1 MSASTLPAETSQP
14 SRLPAYLALG
24 IGIITLGISAI
35 LVRWANAP
43 GAVTSFYRMAIAVV
57 ALALPFYQRVR
68 TNDPLPRREVA
79 FALLGGLLFA
89 GDLALWTT
97 GVMISGATNPTLLAN
112 TAPLWVGL
120 GAWLFFRERQ
130 KRLFWVGLLVAMAG
144 AVTILGKE
152 ALEGLSLGL
161 GTLFGLLAGV
171 FYGSYFLATQ
181 RGRQRLDSL
190 NYFWISALSSTLFLL
205 LLTLVLRQPLTGY
218 ANTTYL
224 NFLAMGLFVQ
234 GGGYL
239 AINYAL
245 GHLPATLVAPILLGQ
260 PVVTAILAWPL
271 LGEAISPLE
280 ALGGLAVLAGVFAV
294 HTSQQKRPPS
304 PRS

>member
-1 MSASTLPAETSQP
+1 
-14 SRLPAYLALG
+14 
-24 IGIITLGISAI
+24 
-35 LVRWANAP
+35 
-43 GAVTSFYRMAIAVV
+43 MAIA
-57 ALALPFYQRVR
+57 AAAMALPFYRR
-68 TNDPLPRREVA
+68 ARANGPLPRREIA
-79 FALLGGLLFA
+79 FAILGGLLFS
-89 GDLALWTT
+89 GDLAFWTT

-130 KRLFWVGLLVAMAG
+130 KRLFWIGLLVATAG
-144 AVTILGKE
+144 AATILGKE
-152 ALEGLSLGL
+152 ALEGLSLGI
-161 GTLFGLLAGV
+161 GTLFGLLAGI

-190 NYFWISALSSTLFLL
+190 SYFWISALSSTLFLA
-205 LLTLVLRQPLTGY
+205 LLTIVLRQPFTGY
-218 ANTTYL
+218 SGRTYL

-234 GGGYL
+234 VAGYL

-260 PVVTAILAWPL
+260 PVVTALLAWPL
-271 LGEAISPLE
+271 LGEAITPLE

-294 HTSQQKRPPS
+294 HTSQQRRPH
-304 PRS
+304 